1 MGWWRG
7 AHFLTCKKGSTAER
21 GIFAGDSPMA
31 RMWRERAQGRV
42 LNPDADGPDGP
53 IDQSGAKESSRELHF
68 WRARPLFA
76 NYKFRE

>member
-1 MGWWRG
+1 
-7 AHFLTCKKGSTAER
+7 
-21 GIFAGDSPMA
+21 
-31 RMWRERAQGRV
+31 MWRERAQGRV